1 MPTRRSMLKWSV
13 TATVALCAAALAGGA
28 HAQSWPSRHVRLIVP
43 YPAGGGADAIARVVG
58 AKLAELWG
66 QQVLIENRGGAG
78 GNIASDAA
86 AHSPPDGYTLYLA
99 GEFLANN
106 SFLYPK
112 LSYDP
117 IADFAPVSLVV
128 QYPTVIVV
136 PNSSPAHTLQEFIA
150 LAKANATPL
159 TFATAGHGT
168 GSHLVGEL
176 FKRTAGIEMTHVPYR
191 GAAPA
196 LQDLIPGR
204 VDSFFNNIAPVIP
217 LMQQG
222 QLRALGLTTAKR
234 VPAAPDIM
242 TFAESGLPG
251 FDVSG
256 WYAFY
261 FPARTPLEIVRKAHA
276 DTVAALNDAKVKRR
290 LEELGLLVVGS
301 TPEALGAYHKAE
313 MARWGPIIKS
323 AGITVRE

>member
-1 MPTRRSMLKWSV
+1 MFCGSTLRSFAACAL
-13 TATVALCAAALAGGA
+13 VAGAVAALTCDA
-28 HAQSWPSRHVRLIVP
+28 HAQTWPSRHVRLIVP

-58 AKLAELWG
+58 AKLSELWG
-66 QQVLIENRGGAG
+66 QQALIENRGGAG

-86 AHSPPDGYTLYLA
+86 AHSAPDGYTLYLA

-136 PNSSPAHTLQEFIA
+136 PNSSPARTLAEFIA
-150 LAKANATPL
+150 HAKASAATL

-176 FKRTAGIEMTHVPYR
+176 FKRTAGIQLTHVPYR

-222 QLRALGLTTAKR
+222 QLRALAITTAKR
-234 VPAAPDIM
+234 VPAAPDLM

-261 FPARTPLEIVRKAHA
+261 FPARTPAEIVRKAHA
-276 DTVAALNDAKVKRR
+276 DTVAALSDPKIRRR
-290 LEELGLLVVGS
+290 LEDLGLFVVGS
-301 TPEALGAYHKAE
+301 TPEALAAYHKAE
-313 MARWGPIIKS
+313 MERWGPIIKA
-323 AGITVRE
+323 AGITIRE

>member
-1 MPTRRSMLKWSV
+1 MSIRSILKFVLASAV
-13 TATVALCAAALAGGA
+13 AATIAAASPLN
-28 HAQSWPSRHVRLIVP
+28 AQNWPTRHVRLIVP
-43 YPAGGGADAIARVVG
+43 YPAGGGADAIARIVG
-58 AKLAELWG
+58 AKLNEVWG

-86 AHSPPDGYTLYLA
+86 AHAPADGYTLYLA

-112 LSYDP
+112 LTYDP
-117 IADFAPVSLVV
+117 VADFAPVSLVV

-136 PNSSPAHTLQEFIA
+136 PNSSPARTLAEFIDH
-150 LAKANATPL
+150 AKASPATL

-176 FKRTAGIEMTHVPYR
+176 FKRTAGIQLTHVPYR

-217 LMQQG
+217 LMAQG
-222 QLRALGLTTAKR
+222 QLRALGVSTARR
-234 VPAAPDIM
+234 VPAAPEVT
-242 TFAESGLPG
+242 TFAELGVPG

-261 FPARTPLEIVRKAHA
+261 FPARTPAEIVRKAHV
-276 DTVAALNDAKVKRR
+276 DTVTALDDPKVRRR
-290 LEELGLLVVGS
+290 LEELGLFVVGS
-301 TPEALGAYHKAE
+301 TPDALAAHLKVE
-313 MARWGPIIKS
+313 MERWGPIIKA
-323 AGITVRE
+323 AGLTIHD

>member
-1 MPTRRSMLKWSV
+1 MSIRSILKFV
-13 TATVALCAAALAGGA
+13 LANAVAATIAAASPLN
-28 HAQSWPSRHVRLIVP
+28 AQNWPTRHVRLIVP
-43 YPAGGGADAIARVVG
+43 YPAGGGADAIARIVG
-58 AKLAELWG
+58 AKLNEVWG

-86 AHSPPDGYTLYLA
+86 AHAPADGYTLYLA

-112 LSYDP
+112 LTYDP
-117 IADFAPVSLVV
+117 VADFAPVSLVV

-136 PNSSPAHTLQEFIA
+136 PNSSPARTLAEFIDH
-150 LAKANATPL
+150 AKTSPATL

-176 FKRTAGIEMTHVPYR
+176 FKRTAGIQLTHVPYR

-217 LMQQG
+217 LMAQG
-222 QLRALGLTTAKR
+222 QLRALGVSTARR
-234 VPAAPDIM
+234 VPAAPEVT
-242 TFAESGLPG
+242 TFAESGVPG

-256 WYAFY
+256 LCVLLSRQD
-261 FPARTPLEIVRKAHA
+261 FPPRSCTKPTRILSPRLMIRRSGAGLRSSGCSWWAR
-276 DTVAALNDAKVKRR
+276 RR
-290 LEELGLLVVGS
+290 MRLQP
-301 TPEALGAYHKAE
+301 T
-313 MARWGPIIKS
+313 
-323 AGITVRE
+323 